1 MEKKFDS
8 FQSVLGPKI
17 AYTVASLFDHS
28 WMPASFPEFS
38 DAPQFLKSLF
48 FHKEALN
55 QQAGQLVS
63 C

>member
-28 WMPASFPEFS
+28 WMPASFPEFRGG
-38 DAPQFLKSLF
+38 PQFWKRLSNMLP
-48 FHKEALN
+48 
-55 QQAGQLVS
+55 
-63 C
+63 